1 MNQDVID
8 YLISR
13 FDSLSIEEKMTVF
26 ANLTPEFIVIINKMI
41 PNIPFIR
48 ELAIQIHMN
57 NYTPPTAE
65 SYLAWETSYQQKIQD
80 MEKFR
85 NGN

>member
-1 MNQDVID
+1 MNQDVIN
-8 YLISR
+8 YLVSR
-13 FDSLSIEEKMTVF
+13 FDSLSIQEKMTVF

-48 ELAIQIHMN
+48 ELAIQINMD

-65 SYLAWETSYQQKIQD
+65 SYLAWEADYQQKLLD
-80 MEKFR
+80 MEKFN

>member
-1 MNQDVID
+1 MNQQVIE
-8 YLISR
+8 YLITR

-48 ELAIQIHMN
+48 ELAIQIHMDK
-57 NYTPPTAE
+57 YVPPTAE
-65 SYLAWETSYQQKIQD
+65 SYLAWEAAYQQKLLD
-80 MEKFR
+80 MEKFK

>member
-57 NYTPPTAE
+57 NYTPPTVE
-65 SYLAWETSYQQKIQD
+65 SYLSWETSYQQKLLD

>member
-1 MNQDVID
+1 MNKEVID
-8 YLISR
+8 YLIAR

-48 ELAIQIHMN
+48 ELAIKIHMD

-65 SYLAWETSYQQKIQD
+65 SYLAWEEDYQKKLLD
-80 MEKFR
+80 MEKFK